1 MTLHICAEPM
11 REVHREAD
19 GEPRWCF
26 TRAANAVTSSTSS
39 TPPPV
44 STPTTGLTR
53 RSNVPPA
60 DKSMATSSLAA
71 ATVYG
76 RADL

>member
-26 TRAANAVTSSTSS
+26 TCRKRRDFVY
-39 TPPPV
+39 V
-44 STPTTGLTR
+44 VDTPT
-53 RSNVPPA
+53 S
-60 DKSMATSSLAA
+60 KYSY
-71 ATVYG
+71 YG
-76 RADL
+76 PHPSIQCASCGQVDGDIFPGRGNRVWEG